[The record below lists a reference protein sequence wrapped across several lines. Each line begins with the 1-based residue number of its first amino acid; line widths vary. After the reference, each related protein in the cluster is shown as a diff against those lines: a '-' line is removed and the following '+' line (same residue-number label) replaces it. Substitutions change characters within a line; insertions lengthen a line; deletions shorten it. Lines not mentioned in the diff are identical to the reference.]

1 MIKVSSEVSR
11 SKFICKQSLLPLLLL
26 VLLLLLLLLL
36 LMLMLRVLPYVSDG
50 THQ

>member
-26 VLLLLLLLLL
+26 VLLLLLLL
-36 LMLMLRVLPYVSDG
+36 MLMLRVLPYVSDG